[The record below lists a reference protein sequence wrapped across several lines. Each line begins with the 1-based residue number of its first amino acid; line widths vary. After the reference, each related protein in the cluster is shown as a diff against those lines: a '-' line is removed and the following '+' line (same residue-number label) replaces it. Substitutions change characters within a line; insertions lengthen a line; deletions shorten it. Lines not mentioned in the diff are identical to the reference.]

1 VFHQPYR
8 NADSIRGIEGFSH
21 LWLIFGFHETID
33 QGWKPTV
40 RPPRLGGNER
50 VGVFASRSTFRPNG
64 LGLSLVTLEGIDTT
78 SPDGPILKL
87 GGIDLID
94 GTPIYDIKPYLS
106 YAEAIPGARAGFAH
120 EEIPR
125 LKVKIEENAENDF
138 KKLPTR
144 AQNLIIE
151 ALSLDPRPA
160 VQAHQEDR
168 TFGAM
173 LCGKN
178 VRFTIK
184 EKTCRITDMT
194 DATRE

>member
-1 VFHQPYR
+1 
-8 NADSIRGIEGFSH
+8 
-21 LWLIFGFHETID
+21 
-33 QGWKPTV
+33 
-40 RPPRLGGNER
+40 
-50 VGVFASRSTFRPNG
+50 
-64 LGLSLVTLEGIDTT
+64 LVTLEGIDTT

-106 YAEAIPGARAGFAH
+106 YAEAITGARAGFAH

-144 AQNLIIE
+144 AQNLILE

>member
-1 VFHQPYR
+1 M
-8 NADSIRGIEGFSH
+8 
-21 LWLIFGFHETID
+21 
-33 QGWKPTV
+33 
-40 RPPRLGGNER
+40 
-50 VGVFASRSTFRPNG
+50 
-64 LGLSLVTLEGIDTT
+64 TLEGIDTT
-78 SPDGPILKL
+78 SPDSPILKL

-94 GTPIYDIKPYLS
+94 GTPIYDIKPYLP
-106 YAEAIPGARAGFAH
+106 YAEAIPKARAGFAH

-125 LKVKIEENAENDF
+125 LKVEIEEKAENDF

-144 AQNLIIE
+144 AQNLIFE

-160 VQAHQEDR
+160 VQSHQQDR

-184 EKTCRITDMT
+184 EKTCRITDIT
-194 DATRE
+194 DVTRE